1 MSEQEV
7 HLTILRAFT
16 AYILSFEH
24 LSYPPYYWERV
35 FFYAPTVE
43 NLAESHPQ
51 YFELLDGLVL
61 WCVCCAPPE
70 CHLEVKDFT
79 VFAAEK
85 WCGSSSIS
93 PVMSSSNNL
102 AIVVTATFGLT
113 CYAWRKIS
121 ELPSSPRGEGLALF
135 FMSFRSCVY
144 GDDYDYDGGT
154 PQRMPWAYCRIFL
167 CPYSRSVRHYV

>member
-1 MSEQEV
+1 MRASRKASFIYRTAMDFLNEEQEGKDVLNACCMSEQEV

-61 WCVCCAPPE
+61 WCVCCGPP
-70 CHLEVKDFT
+70 
-79 VFAAEK
+79 
-85 WCGSSSIS
+85 S
-93 PVMSSSNNL
+93 
-102 AIVVTATFGLT
+102 VT
-113 CYAWRKIS
+113 WRRKTS
-121 ELPSSPRGEGLALF
+121 R
-135 FMSFRSCVY
+135 
-144 GDDYDYDGGT
+144 
-154 PQRMPWAYCRIFL
+154 FL
-167 CPYSRSVRHYV
+167 Q